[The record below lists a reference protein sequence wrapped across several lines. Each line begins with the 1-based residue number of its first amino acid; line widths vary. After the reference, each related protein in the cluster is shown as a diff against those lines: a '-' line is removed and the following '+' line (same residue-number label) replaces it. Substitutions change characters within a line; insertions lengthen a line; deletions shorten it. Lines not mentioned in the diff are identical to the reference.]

1 MQANVQAKTVHRS
14 QGQGKAP
21 AIFVAIYLPWSEMSE
36 FFFPWHLR
44 TRATLPIS
52 GSAAPTSLSEK
63 LAQLET
69 APASWS
75 EKRLGSL
82 SAAC

>member
-1 MQANVQAKTVHRS
+1 VQANVQAKTVHRS

-21 AIFVAIYLPWSEMSE
+21 AISVAIHFPWLEMSE

-44 TRATLPIS
+44 TCATLSIS

-69 APASWS
+69 APVSWGKK
-75 EKRLGSL
+75 ELGSL
-82 SAAC
+82 PAAW